1 MCLNISI
8 CFKGEVWPLKTHYP
22 LKRSSFLSARCS
34 VLADINFEVTPDY
47 LTPPFSETFFT
58 EAILIYMKNYN
69 LTKIQK
75 KKKYIYKVISY
86 SLLGFYY
93 FSQY

>member
-34 VLADINFEVTPDY
+34 VLANINFEVTPDY
-47 LTPPFSETFFT
+47 LTPAFSETFFLT
-58 EAILIYMKNYN
+58 ETILIYMKNYN
-69 LTKIQK
+69 LTKI
-75 KKKYIYKVISY
+75 YKTK
-86 SLLGFYY
+86 
-93 FSQY
+93 